1 MHQAISPETQ
11 RAHER
16 LNEQTELFINQ
27 GGLIES
33 VPSGVSGVL
42 ASKPKVVWTSP
53 HTAKPIHK
61 R

>member
-11 RAHER
+11 RAHEQ
-16 LNEQTELFINQ
+16 LNEQTEIFINH
-27 GGLIES
+27 GGQIES
-33 VPSGVSGVL
+33 VPSGVSGL
-42 ASKPKVVWTSP
+42 PAGRPKVVWMNP